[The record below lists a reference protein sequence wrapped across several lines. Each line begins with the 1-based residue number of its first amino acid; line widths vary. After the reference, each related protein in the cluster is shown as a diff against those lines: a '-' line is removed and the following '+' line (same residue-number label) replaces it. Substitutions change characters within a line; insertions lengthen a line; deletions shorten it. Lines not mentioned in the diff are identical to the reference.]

1 MSGVERMLAEGPKRI
16 LALDGGG
23 IRGVLTLEFLLEL
36 EKQLREKLQRG
47 EDFVLSDYFD
57 LIAGTS
63 TGAIIATAL
72 ALGMSVEDVRRFYL
86 ECGREIFTKSHF
98 LKWFKHLYPK
108 ENVTAKL
115 QEVYGA
121 ETTLGSDRLRSL
133 VLIVM
138 RNADTNS
145 PWPLTNNPLAKYN
158 DRLKP
163 THFNLDLLLWQ
174 VVRASTAA
182 PVYFPAE
189 DMQVGPH
196 KFRFV
201 DGGTTTFNNPGFL
214 AFVMATTEPYRINW
228 ETGEDKLLLV
238 SVGTGYNPKVEKS
251 MTMNVLTNLISFPG
265 NFMFAAFQEQDLLCR
280 VFGNCR
286 GGDLIDREVGDL
298 IGKKGPVTPKLFTYL
313 RYDAEL
319 SEMGLAALGLSGI
332 NPKAVQPLDCIGSM
346 GDLQRIG
353 RSLAEK
359 RLNVSDFDGF
369 V

>member
-1 MSGVERMLAEGPKRI
+1 MLAEGPKRI

-86 ECGREIFTKSHF
+86 ECGREIFAKSHF
-98 LKWFKHLYPK
+98 LKWFKYLYPK

-115 QEVYGA
+115 QEVYGK
-121 ETTLGSDRLRSL
+121 ETTLGSDRLRGL
-133 VLIVM
+133 LLIVM
-138 RNADTNS
+138 RNANTNS

-163 THFNLDLLLWQ
+163 NQCNLDLPLWQ

-189 DMQVGPH
+189 DIQVGSQ

-201 DGGTTTFNNPGFL
+201 DGGTTTFNNPAFL

-228 ETGEDKLLLV
+228 ESGEDKLLLV
-238 SVGTGYNPKVEKS
+238 SVGTGYNPRAEKS
-251 MTMNVLTNLISFPG
+251 LKANLLTNLISFPG
-265 NFMFAAFQEQDLLCR
+265 SFMFAAFQEQDLLCR

-286 GGDLIDREVGDL
+286 VGDKIDREVGDL
-298 IGKKGPVTPKLFTYL
+298 IGTKGPAMPKLFTYL

-319 SEMGLAALGLSGI
+319 SEMGLAELGLSGI
-332 NPKAVQPLDCIGSM
+332 NPKSVNSLDCVEAM
-346 GDLQRIG
+346 EDLQRIG
-353 RSLAEK
+353 RALAEK
-359 RLNVSDFDGF
+359 KLELIDFDGF